1 MDAVRRFDE
10 FTVGVTTLLVGGEDA
25 AMGLGV
31 ERVQDL
37 LGASLE
43 GSAGRGV
50 GEVGNHEES
59 VAVVIGD
66 L

>member
-1 MDAVRRFDE
+1 
-10 FTVGVTTLLVGGEDA
+10 VTTLLVGGEDA

-31 ERVQDL
+31 ERVPDL